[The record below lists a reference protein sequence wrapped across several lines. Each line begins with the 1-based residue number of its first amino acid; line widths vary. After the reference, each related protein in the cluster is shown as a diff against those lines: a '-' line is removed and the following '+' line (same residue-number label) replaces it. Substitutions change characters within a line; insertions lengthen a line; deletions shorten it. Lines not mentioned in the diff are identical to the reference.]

1 MPTQQLYSTPI
12 YSEAPI
18 KNFEKIQTEIK
29 ENLREK
35 KFNYHNNWGKTH
47 SLSDP
52 TFKSNPIEES
62 LPLFKEELNEH
73 VKRYCYD
80 IGYYSEYKIHSSWFT
95 KCIKGDYAH
104 IHSHGTMCISGV
116 YYYKTNGKDG
126 YLFFESPVNGIDTN
140 YVYLHLT
147 EQMIHTPVEGKIILF
162 PSFLRHGVRRNETN
176 NVRISLSFNL
186 QFDEKNLLT
195 PSK

>member
-12 YSEAPI
+12 YSEVPI
-18 KNFEKIQTEIK
+18 KNFEKIQREIR
-29 ENLREK
+29 EHLREE
-35 KFNYHNNWGKTH
+35 KFNYVGRWGKTH
-47 SLSDP
+47 LLSDP
-52 TFKSNPIEES
+52 TFRSNPLKKS

-95 KCIKGDYAH
+95 KFTKGDYAH
-104 IHSHGTMCISGV
+104 THSHGHLDISGV

-126 YLFFESPVNGIDTN
+126 DLFFESPVSAVDSSF
-140 YVYLHLT
+140 VYLHLADH
-147 EQMIHTPVEGKIILF
+147 MCHSPGEGKIILF
-162 PSFLRHGVRRNETN
+162 PSYLKHGVRRNETN

-186 QFDEKNLLT
+186 QFEEGNLLT
-195 PSK
+195 ASK

>member
-1 MPTQQLYSTPI
+1 MPTQSLYSTPL

-18 KNFEKIQTEIK
+18 KNFEKIQTEIR
-29 ENLREK
+29 EYLRGEK
-35 KFNYHNNWGKTH
+35 FRYVPRWGKTH
-47 SLSDP
+47 LLSDP
-52 TFKSNPIEES
+52 SFRSNPIES
-62 LPLFKEELNEH
+62 LPLFKEELDQH

-80 IGYYSEYKIHSSWFT
+80 IGYYSEYKIQTSWFT
-95 KCIKGDYAH
+95 KCKKGDYAH
-104 IHSHGTMCISGV
+104 IHSHGHMDISGV

-126 YLFFESPVNGIDTN
+126 DLFFESPINGIDTN
-140 YVYLHLT
+140 FVFLHLADH
-147 EQMIHTPVEGKIILF
+147 MCHSPIEGKIILF
-162 PSFLRHGVRRNETN
+162 PSYLKHGVRRNETN